1 MAVTTITR
9 TFDDTPTDKA
19 YFSLTDNMLSSSLG
33 NIQVPQGSSRISR
46 VDFTFAAFNPKGYA
60 VVCRLLGSNMSE
72 QNFTL
77 MGVDGDGTADSGI
90 VNTTGSVDTAFPLA
104 GVNNIDLQIAIQY
117 ASGGAATASSGS
129 VTLYFE

>member
-1 MAVTTITR
+1 MATTITR
-9 TFDDTPTDKA
+9 TFDATPTDKA

-33 NIQVPQGSSRISR
+33 NIQVPQGSSRIAR
-46 VDFTFAAFNPKGYA
+46 VDCAIACGNAKGFQ

-77 MGVDGDGTADSGI
+77 MGLDGDAADGA
-90 VNTTGSVDTAFPLA
+90 VCQADASVPVAFPLA
-104 GVNNIDLQIAIQY
+104 GVNNIDLQIAIQM
-117 ASGGAATASSGS
+117 ASGGSASASSGS

>member
-9 TFDDTPTDKA
+9 TFDSTPTDKA

-46 VDFTFAAFNPKGYA
+46 VDCAFAVSNAVGYQ
-60 VVCRLLGSNMSE
+60 VVGRLLGSNMSE

-77 MGVDGDGTADSGI
+77 LGIEGDGVDSG
-90 VNTTGSVDTAFPLA
+90 VCPSTNTIPVAFGLA
-104 GVNNIDLQIAIQY
+104 GVNNIDLQIAVQFL
-117 ASGGAATASSGS
+117 GTASASTGS

>member
-1 MAVTTITR
+1 MSATTITR
-9 TFDDTPTDKA
+9 TFDATPTDKA

-46 VDFTFAAFNPKGYA
+46 VDCAFDTTNAKGYQ

-72 QNFTL
+72 QNFTI
-77 MGVDGDGTADSGI
+77 MGIAGDTADAAAAVGY
-90 VNTTGSVDTAFPLA
+90 NSVPVAFGLS
-104 GVNNIDLQIAIQY
+104 GVNNIDLQIAIQFAAGGS
-117 ASGGAATASSGS
+117 ASASSGS

>member
-1 MAVTTITR
+1 MATTITQ
-9 TFDDTPTDKA
+9 TFDSTPTDQT
-19 YFSLTDNMLSSSLG
+19 YFSLTDNMASSNLG
-33 NIQVPQGSSRISR
+33 NIQVPEGSSRISR
-46 VDFTFAAFNPKGYA
+46 VDFTFACFNPKGYE
-60 VVCRLLGSNMSE
+60 VVCRLSGSNMSE

-90 VNTTGSVDTAFPLA
+90 VNTTGSCDVAFPVG

-117 ASGGAATASSGS
+117 ASGGSATASSGA

>member
-1 MAVTTITR
+1 MAATTITR
-9 TFDDTPTDKA
+9 TFDSTPTDKA

-46 VDFTFAAFNPKGYA
+46 VDCAFDTLNAKGYQ

-72 QNFTL
+72 QNFTI
-77 MGVDGDGTADSGI
+77 MGIAGDTADAACAVGFNSI
-90 VNTTGSVDTAFPLA
+90 PVAFGLS

-117 ASGGAATASSGS
+117 ASGGSASASSGS

>member
-1 MAVTTITR
+1 
-9 TFDDTPTDKA
+9 
-19 YFSLTDNMLSSSLG
+19 
-33 NIQVPQGSSRISR
+33 
-46 VDFTFAAFNPKGYA
+46 
-60 VVCRLLGSNMSE
+60 MSE

-90 VNTTGSVDTAFPLA
+90 VNTSGSCDVAFPVI

-117 ASGGAATASSGS
+117 ASGGSATASSGA